1 MDFVELTNMVWRAL
15 SGSWHEARI
24 VCLTEMLRGMLM
36 AQSINTSRLA
46 ARMGGR
52 VQFESHLQRMRRFLA
67 EQTFDWIVIGRLM
80 LKIAGVAGQ
89 KKYTVAVDR
98 TNWDSGLSS

>member
-1 MDFVELTNMVWRAL
+1 
-15 SGSWHEARI
+15 
-24 VCLTEMLRGMLM
+24 MLM

-46 ARMGGR
+46 ARMGGSI
-52 VQFESHLQRMRRFLA
+52 QFESHLQRMRRFLA
-67 EQTFDWIVIGRLM
+67 EQAFDWVVIGRLM

-98 TNWDSGLSS
+98 IGILAAQP